1 MPSAAFP
8 TRAGTTLVGS
18 RSRRRGA
25 GPLRERYLRTD
36 WAPFVA
42 ALGLTLV
49 GALLIWSSTHGWAG
63 TSLAVRH
70 LINAAI
76 GIVLALAVVAVDV
89 RWLRAVAPWL
99 YLGGL
104 AGLGLV
110 LSPLGE
116 TVNGS
121 RSWLFLPGG
130 FSLQPA
136 ELAKISLVIGLAMI
150 LAEGRDPYRAPGWRE
165 VLLAW
170 LLAGIPIGLIM
181 LQPDLG
187 SALVLGVLTIGVVAA
202 SGASWRWTAAALV
215 GTVVAVVAAIRV
227 PLLDPYQVNRLL
239 AFRDPALDPEGI
251 GYQTLQVRLAIGSGG
266 WSGTGLG
273 EGPQTQGGFIPFQHT
288 DFIFSVAG
296 EELGLLGSLGLLVL
310 LGFLVL
316 RALVVGL
323 RSEDPFGRLAAV
335 GVACWFAFQTF
346 QNVGMNLGVMP
357 VTGLPLPFLSY
368 GGSSM
373 LACWLALGLLACAQ
387 QRDRPRGVLERGR
400 PT

>member
-1 MPSAAFP
+1 MASATASA
-8 TRAGTTLVGS
+8 TGS
-18 RSRRRGA
+18 VTG
-25 GPLRERYLRTD
+25 RYARTD

-42 ALGLTLV
+42 ALGLTVV
-49 GALLIWSSTHGWAG
+49 GALLIWSSTKGWAG
-63 TSLAVRH
+63 NALAVRH
-70 LINAAI
+70 LVNATI

-89 RWLRAVAPWL
+89 RWLRAVAPWG
-99 YLGGL
+99 YL
-104 AGLGLV
+104 AGLFGLLLV
-110 LSPLGE
+110 LTPLGE

-136 ELAKISLVIGLAMI
+136 ELAKIGLVVGLAMI
-150 LAEGRDPYRAPGWRE
+150 LAEGRDPYRPPAWRE

-170 LLAGIPIGLIM
+170 VLAALPIGLIM

-187 SALVLGVLTIGVVAA
+187 SALVFGVMTIGVVAS
-202 SGASWRWTAAALV
+202 SGASWRWTAAAV
-215 GTVVAVVAAIRV
+215 GGTAAAVVAAVRV

-239 AFRDPALDPEGI
+239 AFRNPALDPEGI
-251 GYQTLQVRLAIGSGG
+251 GYQTTQVRLAIGSGG

-273 EGPQTQGGFIPFQHT
+273 QGAQTQGGFIPFQHT

-296 EELGLLGSLGLLVL
+296 EELGLLGGLGLVGL
-310 LGFLVL
+310 LGFLVV
-316 RALVVGL
+316 RALLVGL
-323 RSEDPFGRLAAV
+323 RCEDPFGRLVAV
-335 GVACWFAFQTF
+335 GVACWFAFQIF
-346 QNVGMNLGVMP
+346 QNIGMNIGLMP

-387 QRDRPRGVLERGR
+387 QPAGGGRGAWSGG
-400 PT
+400 PTPAKMGARTTRRRS

>member
-1 MPSAAFP
+1 MATATASGAS
-8 TRAGTTLVGS
+8 TVG
-18 RSRRRGA
+18 A
-25 GPLRERYLRTD
+25 RYARTD

-42 ALGLTLV
+42 GLGLTLV
-49 GALLIWSSTHGWAG
+49 GALLVWSSTHSWAG
-63 TSLAVRH
+63 SALAVRH
-70 LINAAI
+70 LVNAGI

-89 RWLRAVAPWL
+89 RWLRAVAPWV
-99 YLGGL
+99 YL
-104 AGLGLV
+104 AGLLGLV
-110 LSPLGE
+110 LVLTPLGE

-136 ELAKISLVIGLAMI
+136 ELAKIGLVVGLAMI
-150 LAEGRDPYRAPGWRE
+150 LAEGRDPYRPPGWRE

-170 LLAGIPIGLIM
+170 VLAALPIGLIM

-187 SALVLGVLTIGVVAA
+187 SALIFGVLTIGVVAT
-202 SGASWRWTAAALV
+202 SGASWRWTAAAV
-215 GTVVAVVAAIRV
+215 GGTVAAVVAAVRV
-227 PLLDPYQVNRLL
+227 PLLDAYQVDRLL
-239 AFRDPALDPEGI
+239 AFRDPTLDPEGI
-251 GYQTLQVRLAIGSGG
+251 GYQTTQVRLAIGSGG

-273 EGPQTQGGFIPFQHT
+273 QGPQTQGGFIPFQHT

-296 EELGLLGSLGLLVL
+296 EELGLLGSLGLVAL
-310 LGFLVL
+310 LGFLVV
-316 RALVVGL
+316 RALLVGL
-323 RSEDPFGRLAAV
+323 RCEDPFGRLVAV

-346 QNVGMNLGVMP
+346 QNIGMNLGLMP

-387 QRDRPRGVLERGR
+387 QPLARGR
-400 PT
+400 GAW

>member
-1 MPSAAFP
+1 MATATAS
-8 TRAGTTLVGS
+8 GTSTVG
-18 RSRRRGA
+18 A
-25 GPLRERYLRTD
+25 RYARTD

-49 GALLIWSSTHGWAG
+49 GALLIWSSTKEWAG
-63 TSLAVRH
+63 TALAVRH
-70 LINAAI
+70 LVNAAI

-89 RWLRAVAPWL
+89 RWLRAVAPWV
-99 YLGGL
+99 YL
-104 AGLGLV
+104 AGLLGLV
-110 LSPLGE
+110 LVLTPLGE

-136 ELAKISLVIGLAMI
+136 ELAKIGLVVGLAMI
-150 LAEGRDPYRAPGWRE
+150 LAEGRDPYRPPAWRE

-170 LLAGIPIGLIM
+170 VLAALPVGLIM

-187 SALVLGVLTIGVVAA
+187 SALVFGVMTIGVVAT
-202 SGASWRWTAAALV
+202 SGASWRWTAAAL
-215 GTVVAVVAAIRV
+215 TAAAAAVVAALRV

-251 GYQTLQVRLAIGSGG
+251 GYQTTQVRLAIGSGG

-296 EELGLLGSLGLLVL
+296 EELGLFGSLGLIGL
-310 LGFLVL
+310 LGFLVV
-316 RALVVGL
+316 RALLVGL
-323 RSEDPFGRLAAV
+323 RCEDHFGRLVAV
-335 GVACWFAFQTF
+335 GVACWFAFQIF
-346 QNVGMNLGVMP
+346 QNVGMNLGLMP

-387 QRDRPRGVLERGR
+387 QPARRGR
-400 PT
+400 GAR